1 MKIEVHSVR
10 IFADEIRELL
20 NNNDFHF
27 VDVNSDG
34 NDCCSIYMYM
44 GDWKHDH
51 VRLKNL
57 LTNAGYYYDIEIEDD
72 DCYDDCFSAIYYVMR

>member
-1 MKIEVHSVR
+1 MN

-34 NDCCSIYMYM
+34 NDRCSIYMYM

-51 VRLKNL
+51 ARLKNL
-57 LTNAGYYYDIEIEDD
+57 LNAADYCYYIEIEDD
-72 DCYDDCFSAIYYVMR
+72 DRYDDCYSATYYVMKEVA

>member
-1 MKIEVHSVR
+1 MR

-27 VDVNSDG
+27 VDVNPDG
-34 NDCCSIYMYM
+34 NDRCSIYMYM

-51 VRLKNL
+51 VKLKNL
-57 LTNAGYYYDIEIEDD
+57 LNTADYCYYIEIEGSYG
-72 DCYDDCFSAIYYVMR
+72 DCYSATYYVMREVA